1 MLTSSAAVARISSSH
16 YKKAR
21 LLIVS
26 DETKPSNYLQSEL
39 KLSEMEITRATSTE
53 EIKRACYSGH
63 DLVVVDVAPG
73 KVVDVLEALRGS
85 EGCKDISVLVD
96 TTRLVGDQS
105 LAGVLPA
112 YRAMPCN
119 SSELVKLARR
129 ATTPVNNKLK
139 YEDSFRRVL

>member
-26 DETKPSNYLQSEL
+26 DEKPLNYLQSEL
-39 KLSEMEITRATSTE
+39 KLSEIEITRATSTE
-53 EIKRACYSGH
+53 EIKRACFSGH

-85 EGCKDISVLVD
+85 DGCKDISVLVD
-96 TTRLVGDQS
+96 TTRLIGDAS
-105 LAGVLPA
+105 LAGVLPSF
-112 YRAMPCN
+112 RAMPCN
-119 SSELVKLARR
+119 SSELLKLTRR
-129 ATTPVNNKLK
+129 ATSPAKTKMM
-139 YEDSFRRVL
+139 YEDTFRRVL

>member
-1 MLTSSAAVARISSSH
+1 MLMSSTAVVRSSSPH

-26 DETKPSNYLQSEL
+26 DEINPVFQAEM
-39 KLSEMEITRATSTE
+39 KLNEVEITRATSAE
-53 EIKRACYSGH
+53 EIRHACFSGH
-63 DLVVVDVAPG
+63 DLVVVDVAPT
-73 KVVDVLEALRGS
+73 KVLDVLIALRGS
-85 EGCKDISVLVD
+85 DGCKDVSVLVD
-96 TTRLVGDQS
+96 TTRLIGEAS

-129 ATTPVNNKLK
+129 ATTPVKRK
-139 YEDSFRRVL
+139 MMYEDNFRRVL